1 MCITFFYVNST
12 PKPGELSLILIMNR
26 DEYMQR
32 PTEQASWQEG
42 ILAGRDMESGKG
54 SVNTNYVYK
63 ILGST
68 ND

>member
-42 ILAGRDMESGKG
+42 ILAGRDMEAGKG
-54 SVNTNYVYK
+54 
-63 ILGST
+63 
-68 ND
+68 